1 MKDHT
6 KDTKACKDIQGLC
19 PWSSWCEDDACN
31 DANNEEEST
40 LSTALAVVTNSQMMV
55 NVLDVTPVGG
65 GTTIAVP
72 ALIVFQKKVSNGA
85 ATSAVIKDALL

>member
-1 MKDHT
+1 MKLLV
-6 KDTKACKDIQGLC
+6 KMMLAMMPAARKRR
-19 PWSSWCEDDACN
+19 
-31 DANNEEEST
+31 T

-72 ALIVFQKKVSNGA
+72 ASIVFQKKASNGA
-85 ATSAVIKDALL
+85 ATSAVISDALL